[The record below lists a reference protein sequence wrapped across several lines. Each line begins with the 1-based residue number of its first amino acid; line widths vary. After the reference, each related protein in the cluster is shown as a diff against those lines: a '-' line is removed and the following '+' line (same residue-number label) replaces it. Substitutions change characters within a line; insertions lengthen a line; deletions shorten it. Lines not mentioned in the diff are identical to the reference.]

1 MNRLD
6 EILTYRAL
14 AFKHGHSVT
23 NSSIIDAAISDGQA
37 PSVTKN
43 VCAHLSLPLVD
54 RLENALGILDMSKR
68 AFIESAIID
77 ALDRYD
83 SIAAEHDIFE
93 PYYVTDEEAKAIKA
107 STISVTDEELAKLQ
121 EMTEQERGAFF
132 ASRLAEKK
140 GGE

>member
-14 AFKHGHSVT
+14 AFKHGHSV
-23 NSSIIDAAISDGQA
+23 SGIIDAAISDGQA
-37 PSVTKN
+37 PSATKN

-83 SIAAEHDIFE
+83 SIATEHDIFE
-93 PYYVTDEEAKAIKA
+93 PYYVTDEAAKAIKA
-107 STISVTDEELAKLQ
+107 STISVTDEDLAKLQ

-132 ASRLAEKK
+132 ASRLAEK

>member
-23 NSSIIDAAISDGQA
+23 LDSGIDAAISQGSTQ
-37 PSVTKN
+37 TKN

-83 SIAAEHDIFE
+83 SISSEHDIFE

-107 STISVTDEELAKLQ
+107 STISVSDEELAKLQ

-132 ASRLAEKK
+132 ASRLAEK

>member
-23 NSSIIDAAISDGQA
+23 TNSGIDFAIAQGSTE
-37 PSVTKN
+37 TKN

-54 RLENALGILDMSKR
+54 RLENALGVLDMSKR

-77 ALDRYD
+77 ALERFD
-83 SIAAEHDIFE
+83 SIAGQYDIYE
-93 PYYVTDEEAKAIKA
+93 PYYNDKNE
-107 STISVTDEELAKLQ
+107 
-121 EMTEQERGAFF
+121 
-132 ASRLAEKK
+132 

>member
-23 NSSIIDAAISDGQA
+23 TNSGIDAVIGEGSTQ
-37 PSVTKN
+37 TKN

-83 SIAAEHDIFE
+83 SIASEHDIFE

-107 STISVTDEELAKLQ
+107 STISVSDEELAKLQ

-132 ASRLAEKK
+132 ASRLAEK